1 MKSTAASASFQE
13 CFFDL
18 ALGDYTGIT
27 SMDARLIV
35 LLRRELIRLLD
46 RVYPILVSLARESI
60 EFEIGP
66 CEGVLGVGVDS
77 DTEILTPFL
86 TGHHMSCFRKSSG

>member
-1 MKSTAASASFQE
+1 MKSTAASTSFQE

-27 SMDARLIV
+27 GMDARLLV

-46 RVYPILVSLARESI
+46 SVYPVLVSVTRESI
-60 EFEIGP
+60 QFDIGP
-66 CEGVLGVGVDS
+66 CEGMLKRVL
-77 DTEILTPFL
+77 ILTVR
-86 TGHHMSCFRKSSG
+86 C